1 MPNLHKNLLSVQK
14 LALDNNAFI
23 EFHPHFFL
31 IKDQA
36 TRKTLLRGRSHNGL
50 YPVPISSSP
59 PDHAALSSVT
69 ARAASVHLWHY
80 RLGHPSSSIVQS
92 VISSNKLAS
101 TPSPLSLVCDSCQRA
116 QIHQLSFNK
125 STHVTY
131 APLQLVHTDVWGPA
145 VTSVGGFRYYVSFVD
160 DFSRFTWLYLLKQK
174 SDVQHAFSLF
184 QTHVERLLDT
194 KIQTVQSDLGGGRIS
209 PPFSLSQ
216 KSRYSSSY
224 YLSSHVPV
232 KRHCR
237 AQT

>member
-1 MPNLHKNLLSVQK
+1 MHDRYTGKDSVQVANGAGLSISHIGHTMLPGLSKPIHLRNVLHVPNLHKNLLSVQK

-116 QIHQLSFNK
+116 KIHQLSFNK

-131 APLQLVHTDVWGPA
+131 APLQLVHTDV
-145 VTSVGGFRYYVSFVD
+145 
-160 DFSRFTWLYLLKQK
+160 
-174 SDVQHAFSLF
+174 
-184 QTHVERLLDT
+184 
-194 KIQTVQSDLGGGRIS
+194 
-209 PPFSLSQ
+209 
-216 KSRYSSSY
+216 
-224 YLSSHVPV
+224 
-232 KRHCR
+232 
-237 AQT
+237 